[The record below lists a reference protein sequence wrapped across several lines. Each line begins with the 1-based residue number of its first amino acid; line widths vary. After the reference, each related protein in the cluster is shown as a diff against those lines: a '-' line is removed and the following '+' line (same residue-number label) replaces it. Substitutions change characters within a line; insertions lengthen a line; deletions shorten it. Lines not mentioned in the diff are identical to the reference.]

1 MVAWIIGWDLILEY
15 GVSVAAVA
23 VGWGGNLNELL
34 EHVRRCPASCDFS
47 ASVRRRDIQPARGDH
62 RVCHYLAVGYWRPES
77 AQANFVMVIIKLA
90 VLVFFIVAA
99 ATAINADNFTPF
111 APAGFDGVV
120 TASAII
126 FFAYIGFDAVST
138 GSEEAKDPKQGPPSG
153 HHWIARYCDDLL
165 HSRLS
170 RCGRIAPR

>member
-1 MVAWIIGWDLILEY
+1 MAWIIGWDLILEY

-23 VGWGGNLNELL
+23 VGWGGNLNEFL
-34 EHVRRCPASCDFS
+34 ENTFGVALPAAIS
-47 ASVRRRDIQPARGDH
+47 APPSERRDIQPA
-62 RVCHYLAVGYWRPES
+62 AVIIVFAITWLLVIGVRES

-99 ATAINADNFTPF
+99 YGDQRRQLHAVRTSRVRR
-111 APAGFDGVV
+111 GYS
-120 TASAII
+120 ASAII

-138 GSEEAKDPKQGPPSG
+138 GSEEAKDPNK
-153 HHWIARYCDDLL
+153 DLPL
-165 HSRLS
+165 AIVPDRSLLRRSFTFLPS